1 MLQEVPTQVFDTPSW
16 MGLLMLAVAGLGVLF
31 FLVTVIGP
39 LTGRSRRS
47 RPAHATPASANHR
60 HVVLVPLLVGLLL
73 VGVMLL
79 WGMSVKRQELPA
91 SAVVSMMP
99 PAESVTLV
107 PNATVPGAPL
117 QKPVTD
123 SKPGGAAVSASS
135 VIAEENVTEPL
146 PDWTQK
152 RETVLTAGEVP
163 SMLFVES
170 SGLYS
175 SEEEAFTEALTKA
188 ISSFQSRLAE
198 TYQQLAVQP
207 VPEDVFRTAAI
218 QQVYTE
224 KRIHTFGAYEE
235 PMYRV
240 YLQFLD
246 SAAVREPIVDSWKS
260 TFSQNRALQY
270 GIVFGILTAILG
282 IVSAGLR
289 VISVSEGSRGRAIM
303 TALAVAAAVLAMGLA
318 LIS

>member
-1 MLQEVPTQVFDTPSW
+1 
-16 MGLLMLAVAGLGVLF
+16 MGLLMLTVAGLGILF
-31 FLVTVIGP
+31 LLFTVIGT
-39 LTGRSRRS
+39 LTGRPRRS
-47 RPAHATPASANHR
+47 RPAHATPASRNHR
-60 HVVLVPLLVGLLL
+60 HVVLVPFLLVGALL
-73 VGVMLL
+73 VGVVLL
-79 WGMSVKRQELPA
+79 WGLTVRQQEIPA
-91 SAVVSMMP
+91 TAEVSMMHP
-99 PAESVTLV
+99 VESVTLV
-107 PNATVPGAPL
+107 PNVTAPRPSL
-117 QKPVTD
+117 QKPATD
-123 SKPGGAAVSASS
+123 SERGSAAVSASS
-135 VIAEENVTEPL
+135 VTALENVTEPL

-152 RETVLTAGEVP
+152 QETVLAAGEVP

-188 ISSFQSRLAE
+188 INRFQSRLAE

-207 VPEDVFRTAAI
+207 VPEDAFRTAAI

-246 SAAVREPIVDSWKS
+246 SAAVREPIVDKWKS

-270 GIVFGILTAILG
+270 GIDFGILTAILG

-289 VISVSEGSRGRAIM
+289 AISVSEGSRGRAIM
-303 TALAVAAAVLAMGLA
+303 TALAVAAAVLAMAIAG
-318 LIS
+318 IR